1 LTDLT
6 TYTFTRTEADGE
18 YFTDIE
24 VSLRYALKY
33 DVYNE
38 IQQVATLLTNNRK
51 GYALTK
57 EQEKLFL
64 TSKCKWTGECFFYG
78 KDDFQNQL
86 VTISVK
92 SSGWFFSRNVYS
104 IIFDKSLESFDFRL
118 LNRKQRRE
126 YKADF
131 GYEYLL
137 NGQVK
142 CKILNLKKNP
152 FFYLPTRIMLEGTI
166 ECSKEIDLTM
176 VLCFLQFINIHIH
189 FEFDAN

>member
-1 LTDLT
+1 MTDLT
-6 TYTFTRTEADGE
+6 TYTFTRIEADGE
-18 YFTDIE
+18 YFTDIKVGLE
-24 VSLRYALKY
+24 YGLKY

-51 GYALTK
+51 GFALTIEK
-57 EQEKLFL
+57 EKLFL
-64 TSKCKWTGECFFYG
+64 TSKCKWTGKCFFYG

-118 LNRKQRRE
+118 LDRKQRRE

-131 GYEYLL
+131 GYEFLF
-137 NGQVK
+137 NGEVK
-142 CKILNLKKNP
+142 CRIINLKKP
-152 FFYLPTRIMLEGTI
+152 PIFYLPTRTMLEGTI
-166 ECSKEIDLTM
+166 ECSKEIDLTR
-176 VLCFLQFINIHIH
+176 VLCFLQFINIHIN
-189 FEFDAN
+189 FEFDSN